1 MENAQTPDEGKKTV
15 ETPVTKPASSTRKP
29 ATARGSQAK
38 SSAAKPSASATRKPA
53 AKKPA
58 ARKAPARST
67 SAAATNATPAPGE
80 STVPKPSSVAAKS
93 ATAKPGA
100 AKPSAAAKRPA
111 SKSSTAASAGA
122 KTSAT
127 KNSRT
132 SKPAAAKKPASRAA
146 GAKPETVVTAAEDA
160 ERTLTSSDN
169 STGESVD
176 VVVESPSEAAAAGV
190 AAPKPGAP
198 KPKAPKPSAPKPTS
212 PRSTSPK
219 PTAPAA
225 DAAVAARAAD
235 DAEVVETAAV
245 ETTTDEVP
253 EAEAETA
260 HVDAPD
266 ADTDASKVGVD
277 ADSADDTES
286 SADDTADAT
295 AEVKDPDEAPAAEE
309 KPDAVLAGLAR
320 LRALAS
326 QFAAPAA
333 EAAAQKAAAQKL
345 ADEKTAADKAETD
358 KFEAERAEA
367 EKAEAEAEAEAE
379 KAEAERVE
387 AERLAAE
394 TADADVTEIKAD
406 ASSIEA
412 NSDEL
417 PVDEVPAAEEDAA
430 QTDAAESTTA
440 APVEAEPE
448 TAAPEDEQ
456 LSSDAPTIVV
466 ELESDDVAAP
476 ETDEA
481 SAALVAVDATVSHGL
496 EATSEDVVL
505 QVNGLSKDFGDTV
518 AVDDIRL
525 SVRAGVFYGIVGPNG
540 AGKTTTLS
548 MITGLLRPDSGN
560 ATVNGVDV
568 WESPEVAKRSIGVL
582 PDRLRIFDRL
592 TGSQL
597 LYYSGVL
604 RGLNSTEV
612 RKRSADLATAFG
624 LDDVMGRLVSDYS
637 SGMLK
642 KVALAAAMI
651 HSPRLLVLDEP
662 FESVDPVSAA
672 TVTRI
677 LKQYV
682 NAGGTV
688 LLSSH
693 RMELVQR
700 VCSHVAVIVEGKLL
714 ADGTIDEVRNGMSLE
729 DRFVQLTGK
738 NSSGGGLEWL
748 SSFSD

>member
-1 MENAQTPDEGKKTV
+1 
-15 ETPVTKPASSTRKP
+15 
-29 ATARGSQAK
+29 
-38 SSAAKPSASATRKPA
+38 
-53 AKKPA
+53 
-58 ARKAPARST
+58 
-67 SAAATNATPAPGE
+67 
-80 STVPKPSSVAAKS
+80 
-93 ATAKPGA
+93 
-100 AKPSAAAKRPA
+100 
-111 SKSSTAASAGA
+111 
-122 KTSAT
+122 
-127 KNSRT
+127 
-132 SKPAAAKKPASRAA
+132 
-146 GAKPETVVTAAEDA
+146 
-160 ERTLTSSDN
+160 
-169 STGESVD
+169 
-176 VVVESPSEAAAAGV
+176 
-190 AAPKPGAP
+190 
-198 KPKAPKPSAPKPTS
+198 
-212 PRSTSPK
+212 
-219 PTAPAA
+219 
-225 DAAVAARAAD
+225 
-235 DAEVVETAAV
+235 
-245 ETTTDEVP
+245 
-253 EAEAETA
+253 
-260 HVDAPD
+260 
-266 ADTDASKVGVD
+266 
-277 ADSADDTES
+277 
-286 SADDTADAT
+286 
-295 AEVKDPDEAPAAEE
+295 
-309 KPDAVLAGLAR
+309 
-320 LRALAS
+320 
-326 QFAAPAA
+326 
-333 EAAAQKAAAQKL
+333 
-345 ADEKTAADKAETD
+345 
-358 KFEAERAEA
+358 
-367 EKAEAEAEAEAE
+367 
-379 KAEAERVE
+379 
-387 AERLAAE
+387 
-394 TADADVTEIKAD
+394 KAD

-417 PVDEVPAAEEDAA
+417 PADEVPAAEEDAA
-430 QTDAAESTTA
+430 QADAAESTTA

-448 TAAPEDEQ
+448 TAAPEDEE

-476 ETDEA
+476 ETDDA